1 MKSRLIY
8 GRWIYNFR
16 LSFRFYKMLH
26 MGTAMNG
33 SYSWVGF
40 EIKMNRT

>member
-1 MKSRLIY
+1 MKSRLRY

-16 LSFRFYKMLH
+16 FDLRLYKMLH
-26 MGTAMNG
+26 MGTAMNE

>member
-1 MKSRLIY
+1 
-8 GRWIYNFR
+8 
-16 LSFRFYKMLH
+16 MLH